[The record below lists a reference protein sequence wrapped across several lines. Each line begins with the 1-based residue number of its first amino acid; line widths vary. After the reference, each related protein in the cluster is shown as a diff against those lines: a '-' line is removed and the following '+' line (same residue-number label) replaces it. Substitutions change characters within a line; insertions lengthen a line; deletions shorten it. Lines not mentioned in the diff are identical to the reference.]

1 MCRLRILFV
10 PLLACILSGIGFAQE
25 ELVDWESYSDE
36 LVKFLRSDEDSLKI
50 LAMQRIIFHADK
62 VNVNQEVYTI
72 YNIYRSHKNE
82 KVRQMALVT
91 IYKINNVWVL
101 KNLINDYYREPNLVI
116 RGQIASILKEK
127 PILSAVR

>member
-1 MCRLRILFV
+1 M
-10 PLLACILSGIGFAQE
+10 ACIIIGIGFAQE
-25 ELVDWESYSDE
+25 ELVDWESYSDN

-91 IYKINNVWVL
+91 LYKINNVWVL
-101 KNLINDYYREPNLVI
+101 KNLIDDYYKEPNPVI
-116 RGQIASILKEK
+116 RGQIEAILKEK